1 MNHDDIST
9 TRRAIVALSPSKHLR
24 RYPPALRGQLAA
36 VARAHPELSLSSLAR
51 RLDMAQQTL
60 TRMVASAP
68 AAFVPVRVV
77 GERTCGA
84 PLRVHGPR
92 GLVVEGLDVAGVA
105 ELVRA
110 LS

>member
-1 MNHDDIST
+1 MNHDDIISA
-9 TRRAIVALSPSKHLR
+9 RRAIAALASSKHLR
-24 RYPPALRGQLAA
+24 RYPPELQTRLAA
-36 VARAHPELSLSSLAR
+36 VVRAHSELSLSSLAR

-60 TRMVASAP
+60 SRLATSAP

-77 GERTCGA
+77 GEPAGSTA
-84 PLRVHGPR
+84 VRVYGPR

-105 ELVRA
+105 ELLRA